1 MYSLGVLQTIA
12 FTLGPRVSESA
23 YKLFKSSI
31 LVAYDLLDLSDVS
44 SVDFQRQT
52 FWGPIFLVHV
62 TRFGMLDVGHKVF
75 TPQEE
80 ALDL

>member
-1 MYSLGVLQTIA
+1 M
-12 FTLGPRVSESA
+12 SESA

-31 LVAYDLLDLSDVS
+31 LVAYGLLDLSDIS

-52 FWGPIFLVHV
+52 FWGPIFPVHV
-62 TRFGMLDVGHKVF
+62 TRFGMLSGGHRVL